1 MKKIKCFMKGLV
13 PVLLCALLP
22 LLSACSDNDDISL
35 YDVAVQLSYPENSEP
50 YAGAPVEL
58 RNTTG
63 AGLYQA
69 TTDASGKAVF
79 HVPAGVYEVTT
90 ADVRE
95 AEGFRY
101 ICNGTLAQ
109 LVVQDGVAASATV
122 QVNVAKM
129 NTEHPIII
137 KEIYNGGVWNTA
149 TNKNFIQDKCIILY
163 NNSNEDVTMDNLA
176 ITIGPGYN
184 AEASSTQK
192 LYADGKLHYADEDWI
207 PGYAGIW
214 YFQGAVTIP
223 AFSQLVVNVH
233 GAINNTQVD
242 GLANS
247 VNYANADYYC
257 MYDPDYEGPGTSA
270 NNKFFNNTSYYPTP
284 ADVIPTSHYLKT
296 VKLAQGNAWPMSVT
310 SPAVM
315 IYQTKGT
322 TPKAHAEN
330 ADNAYTHLGYSG
342 PTWGGTKI
350 PREWILDGVEV
361 WKAGS
366 ESASVKRLTDDID
379 VGHVS
384 LTNAQ
389 GHVLYRN
396 VDKTSTEALPENAGK
411 LVYNY
416 SLGVESSTDPSGI
429 NAEASMKNGAHII
442 FMDTNNSSVDF
453 HERQKC
459 SLRGE

>member
-1 MKKIKCFMKGLV
+1 
-13 PVLLCALLP
+13 
-22 LLSACSDNDDISL
+22 
-35 YDVAVQLSYPENSEP
+35 
-50 YAGAPVEL
+50 
-58 RNTTG
+58 
-63 AGLYQA
+63 
-69 TTDASGKAVF
+69 
-79 HVPAGVYEVTT
+79 
-90 ADVRE
+90 
-95 AEGFRY
+95 
-101 ICNGTLAQ
+101 
-109 LVVQDGVAASATV
+109 
-122 QVNVAKM
+122 
-129 NTEHPIII
+129 
-137 KEIYNGGVWNTA
+137 
-149 TNKNFIQDKCIILY
+149 
-163 NNSNEDVTMDNLA
+163 
-176 ITIGPGYN
+176 
-184 AEASSTQK
+184 
-192 LYADGKLHYADEDWI
+192 
-207 PGYAGIW
+207 
-214 YFQGAVTIP
+214 
-223 AFSQLVVNVH
+223 
-233 GAINNTQVD
+233 
-242 GLANS
+242 
-247 VNYANADYYC
+247 
-257 MYDPDYEGPGTSA
+257 
-270 NNKFFNNTSYYPTP
+270 
-284 ADVIPTSHYLKT
+284 
-296 VKLAQGNAWPMSVT
+296 MSVT

-396 VDKTSTEALPENAGK
+396 VDKASTEALPENAGK

-416 SLGVESSTDPSGI
+416 NLGVESSTDPSGI